1 MNETKARET
10 QTNEAGT
17 DKTVPRKIQTDR
29 AKTSEGAG
37 RTPRRE
43 TGVQRNYKDT
53 VFRMIFREKENL
65 LSLYNALNGTA
76 YEETDPLEITT
87 LENAVYM
94 NYKNDISFVFDFE
107 LLLYEHQSTC
117 NPNMPLRDLIYVTR
131 VLQNRVKDENLYSKS
146 LIKIPAPRFV
156 VFYNGTGFQPEQQVL
171 YLSDAFEKKQDEPA
185 LELSV
190 IVYNINLGYNH
201 ELLDACC
208 LLKEYAQY
216 VAQVRAYAEKL
227 PLSEAVEKAVDDC
240 IKNDILA
247 EFLAKNRAEAIAVS
261 IFEYDEEK
269 HMKSERKEWRE
280 IGYREGLAEGRDS
293 LAQLLKSLMDA
304 GKSEEVNRVLN
315 DNDYRRKLLEESFA
329 EESSLV

>member
-1 MNETKARET
+1 MPQKPLTDKAKTAGAQKSETRANETSRL
-10 QTNEAGT
+10 
-17 DKTVPRKIQTDR
+17 
-29 AKTSEGAG
+29 
-37 RTPRRE
+37 E

-65 LSLYNALNGTA
+65 LSLYNALNSTT
-76 YEETDPLEITT
+76 YEETDSLEITT

-131 VLQNRVKDENLYSKS
+131 VLQNRIKDENLYSKS
-146 LIKIPAPRFV
+146 LIRIPAPRFV
-156 VFYNGTGFQPEQQVL
+156 VFYNGTDFQPEQQVL
-171 YLSDAFEKKQDEPA
+171 YLSDAFEKKQVEPA

-190 IVYNINLGYNH
+190 IVYNVNLGCNN

-216 VAQVRAYAEKL
+216 VAQVRAYAEEL
-227 PLSEAVEKAVDDC
+227 PLPEAVEKAVDDC
-240 IKNDILA
+240 IRNNILT

-269 HMKSERKEWRE
+269 HMKSERKEWLTK
-280 IGYREGLAEGRDS
+280 GLEKGSDT
-293 LAQLLKSLMDA
+293 LAVLLQALMDA
-304 GKSEEVNRVLN
+304 GKSEEVDRVLH
-315 DNDYRRKLLEESFA
+315 DSDYRRKLLKESFA
-329 EESSLV
+329 EENSLV